1 MPTPSTHICLIGAGL
16 AGALLS
22 LYLAQRG
29 YRVTVYERRPDLRKV
44 EIPAGRSINLAL
56 ANRGL
61 YALSQV
67 GLREAVG
74 RLLIPMRGRMLH
86 DEAGS
91 LQFQPYGHRPEEVI
105 YSVSR
110 QVLTALLMDAAEA
123 TGQVQILFNQR
134 CQAIDFKSHRL
145 ILRNETDQSL
155 HRVPFELV
163 IGCDG
168 AHSRVRR
175 AILQATSGEC
185 SEEPLEHS
193 YKELSIPPGEN
204 NRFRIEA
211 NALHI
216 WPRGG
221 YMLIALPNLDGGFTV
236 TLFLQ
241 NQGEDS
247 FATLTEEETLYRFF
261 EGRFPDALTLMPNLA
276 EEFFAHPVGTLATY
290 RTRPWHYRGEA
301 LILGDAAHA
310 IVPFH
315 GQGMNCA
322 FEDCAVLSEC
332 LARLGGD
339 WEGVFAEFERVRRP
353 DAEAIA
359 DLSLEN
365 YLEMRR
371 QVRDPKFLLKKELAF
386 RLEDRHPHRFIPRYS
401 MIMFHRIPYAEA
413 KHRGAI
419 QEEILERLLAGVEG
433 LEQVDYSC
441 ADQLIKERLGEI
453 LIPVH

>member
-1 MPTPSTHICLIGAGL
+1 MSTPSTHITLIGAGL

-67 GLREAVG
+67 GLGEAVG
-74 RLLIPMRGRMLH
+74 KLLIPMRGRMLH
-86 DEAGS
+86 DETGD
-91 LQFQPYGHRPEEVI
+91 LQLQPYGHRPEEVI

-110 QVLTALLMDAAEA
+110 QALTALLMDAAEA
-123 TGQVQILFNQR
+123 TGQVQIVFNQS
-134 CQAIDFKSHRL
+134 CQAIGFKPHRL
-145 ILRNETDQSL
+145 TLRNEADQSL
-155 HRVPFELV
+155 HRVPFDRV

-168 AHSRVRR
+168 IHSRVRR
-175 AILQATSGEC
+175 AILQATSGQC
-185 SEEPLEHS
+185 SEEPLAHS

-221 YMLIALPNLDGGFTV
+221 YMLIALPNLDRGFTV
-236 TLFLQ
+236 TLFLP

-247 FATLTEEETLYRFF
+247 FATLTDAERLYRFF
-261 EGRFPDALTLMPNLA
+261 EGRFPDAAALMPNLA
-276 EEFFAHPVGTLATY
+276 TEFFSHPTGTLSTI
-290 RTRPWHYRGEA
+290 RTHPWHYRGKA

-322 FEDCAVLSEC
+322 FEDCAFLSEC
-332 LARLGGD
+332 LARLGEE
-339 WEGVFAEFERVRRP
+339 WEGVFAEFERLRKP

-365 YLEMRR
+365 YLEMRST
-371 QVRDPKFLLKKELAF
+371 VRDPKFLLKKELAF
-386 RLEDRHPHRFIPRYS
+386 RLEDRQPHRFIPRYS
-401 MIMFHRIPYAEA
+401 MVMFHRIPYAEA
-413 KHRGAI
+413 KRRGAI
-419 QEEILERLLAGVEG
+419 QDGILETVLADVKG
-433 LEQVDYSC
+433 LEEVDYSY
-441 ADQLIKERLGEI
+441 ADQLIKERLWETGW
-453 LIPVH
+453 P